1 MKRLCLSFIVVVL
14 SVVMRAQPQI
24 SFNIQLLSNSYS
36 ITCSNPAVKL
46 IASSN
51 YSDVVN
57 YIWAGPSLSLT
68 GNVVAISSP
77 GIYTVTASSNGLQ
90 SAPQLITIGV
100 NTTVPVSWINPS
112 YTSMSCHTLT
122 APQVTASCNLNS
134 NLRHNI
140 MSPAGGTLVVSTP
153 IATYNP
159 AGAGTYT
166 HVLIDQTNGC
176 ESSSTFTVASASGI
190 PTFDLTSSQNFTLG
204 CASKSVAIITISGA
218 NTFPPGGTVSYTL
231 IGPPTSSNV
240 ASGVLGNITSYSIN
254 APGVWTAIVRDDI
267 SLCDSRVPISVIK
280 DTTQPNFALI
290 VPTTTLNC
298 INTHVLMQAASS
310 ESNLNYTWISSAG
323 LYIPGDTLTA
333 SINTLFPNNTLLSN
347 YTVNCINSNN
357 QCESETFTTIYQN
370 VFKPNAQIF
379 SGNNPA
385 VLTCHS
391 PSVTLTNQSST
402 GIPNGSTMYYNLPVV
417 ADLWKAPQPLP
428 PLTNAAVYTA
438 SVSGLYTLYVTDMNN
453 GCKSNTSV
461 AVFDGKVYPVVN
473 NPSGPTPFC
482 INYSVVTVPIY
493 PIITGNVNDYTYQWS
508 GPPTAFLSSINSP
521 TAYANALGIYSV
533 VVTNTVSGCSTL
545 AQVIIANCI
554 TGTLENTLLENTI
567 SVYPNPSSSA
577 FNLNADYAH
586 GEIIR
591 LYNAHGSLIL
601 EQNLQS
607 GGNVINLSQEPAGV
621 YFIRVVNSDKVLFNQ
636 KLVKQ
641 QP

>member
-1 MKRLCLSFIVVVL
+1 MKRLCLCFIVVVL
-14 SVVMRAQPQI
+14 SHYAKAQSQI
-24 SFNIQLLSNSYS
+24 FFNVQLLSSSYS

-57 YIWAGPSLSLT
+57 YSWVGPNLSLS
-68 GNVVAISSP
+68 GNVVAISTP

-100 NTTVPVSWINPS
+100 NTTVPISSINPT

-176 ESSSTFTVASASGI
+176 ESSSTFTVASSSGI

-218 NTFPPGGTVSYTL
+218 STFPPGGTVSYTL

-240 ASGVLGNITSYSIN
+240 TTGILGTITSYSIN
-254 APGVWTAIVRDDI
+254 TPGVWTAIVRDDI

-280 DTTQPNFALI
+280 DTVQPNFALI

-298 INTHVLMQAASS
+298 INKHVLMQAASS
-310 ESNLNYTWISSAG
+310 ESNLNYSWHSSSGFYA
-323 LYIPGDTLTA
+323 PGDTLTA

-357 QCESETFTTIYQN
+357 QCESSTFTSIYQN

-379 SGNNPA
+379 SGTNQA

-391 PSVTLTNQSST
+391 PSVILTNQSST
-402 GIPNGSTMYYNLPVV
+402 GIPSGSGMSYNLPVV
-417 ADLWKAPQPLP
+417 ADLWKVPQPLP
-428 PLTNAAVYTA
+428 ALSNTASCTA

-453 GCKSNTSV
+453 GCKSNTSL

-493 PIITGNVNDYTYQWS
+493 PIITGNVNAYTYQWS
-508 GPPTAFLSSINSP
+508 GPPTAFLSSVNSP
-521 TAYANALGIYSV
+521 TAYTNALGIYSV
-533 VVTNTVSGCSTL
+533 VVTNTVSGCATL
-545 AQVIIANCI
+545 AQVIVANCV
-554 TGTLENTLLENTI
+554 TGISESTLSENTI
-567 SVYPNPSSSA
+567 AVYPNPSSSV
-577 FNLNADYAH
+577 FNLSAEHAS
-586 GEIIR
+586 GETIR
-591 LYNAHGSLIL
+591 LYNALGSLLL
-601 EQNLQS
+601 EQNLQT
-607 GGNVINLSQEPAGV
+607 GNNVINLSEEKAGI
-621 YFIRVVNSDKVLFNQ
+621 YFITVVNSDKILFNS
-636 KLVKQ
+636 KLIKQ
-641 QP
+641 

>member
-14 SVVMRAQPQI
+14 SVVVRAQPQI
-24 SFNIQLLSNSYS
+24 LFNIQLLSSSYS

-57 YIWAGPSLSLT
+57 YVWAGSVLSLT
-68 GNVVAISSP
+68 GNVVAISAP

-100 NTTVPVSWINPS
+100 NTTVPVSFINPS
-112 YTSMSCHTLT
+112 YSSMSCHTLST
-122 APQVTASCNLNS
+122 PQVTASCNLIS

-153 IATYNP
+153 VATYNP

-176 ESSSTFTVASASGI
+176 ESSSTFTVASSSGI

-218 NTFPPGGTVSYTL
+218 STFPPGGTVSYTL

-280 DTTQPNFALI
+280 DTLEPNFALI

-323 LYIPGDTLTA
+323 FYIPGDTLTA

-357 QCESETFTTIYQN
+357 HCESATYTTIYQN
-370 VFKPNAQIF
+370 VFKPNAHIF
-379 SGNNPA
+379 SGSNQA

-428 PLTNAAVYTA
+428 ALTNSAAYTA

-493 PIITGNVNDYTYQWS
+493 PIITGNVNEYTYQWS

-533 VVTNTVSGCSTL
+533 VVTNTASGCSTL

-554 TGTLENTLLENTI
+554 TGTSENTLLENTI
-567 SVYPNPSSSA
+567 LVYPNPSTSA
-577 FNLNADYAH
+577 FNLDAGNAC

-591 LYNAHGSLIL
+591 LYNALGSLVL
-601 EQNLQS
+601 EQDLQPGS
-607 GGNVINLSQEPAGV
+607 NVINLSQEPAGV
-621 YFIRVVNSDKVLFNQ
+621 YFITVVNRYKMLFSQ
-636 KLVKQ
+636 KLIKQ
-641 QP
+641 

>member
-1 MKRLCLSFIVVVL
+1 MKRLCLCFIVVVL
-14 SVVMRAQPQI
+14 SLFVRAQPQI
-24 SFNIQLLSNSYS
+24 TFNVQLLSSSYS

-57 YIWAGPSLSLT
+57 YSWVGPNLSLS
-68 GNVVAISSP
+68 GNVVAISTP

-90 SAPQLITIGV
+90 SSPQLITIGV
-100 NTTVPVSWINPS
+100 NTTVPVSTINPS
-112 YTSMSCHTLT
+112 YSSMSCHTLST
-122 APQVTASCNLNS
+122 PQVTASCNLNS

-140 MSPAGGTLVVSTP
+140 MAPFGGTLIVSTP
-153 IATYNP
+153 VATYNP

-176 ESSSTFTVASASGI
+176 ESSSTFTVASSSGI

-204 CASKSVAIITISGA
+204 CASKSIAIITISGA

-280 DTTQPNFALI
+280 DTLEPNFALI

-310 ESNLNYTWISSAG
+310 ESNLTYSWHSSSGFYA
-323 LYIPGDTLTA
+323 PGDTLTA

-357 QCESETFTTIYQN
+357 QCESATQTSIYQN

-379 SGNNPA
+379 SGSNPA
-385 VLTCHS
+385 VLTCHA
-391 PSVTLTNQSST
+391 PSVILTNQSST
-402 GIPNGSTMYYNLPVV
+402 GIPSGSTMYYNLPVV

-428 PLTNAAVYTA
+428 ALNNTASCTA

-461 AVFDGKVYPVVN
+461 PVFDGKVYPVVN

-482 INYSVVTVPIY
+482 INFSVVTVPIY
-493 PIITGNVNDYTYQWS
+493 PIISGNINTYTYQWT
-508 GPPTAFLSSINSP
+508 GPPTAFISSVNSP

-533 VVTNTVSGCSTL
+533 VVTNTTSGCATL

-554 TGTLENTLLENTI
+554 TGISENTVLENTI
-567 SVYPNPSSSA
+567 SVHPNPSSSV
-577 FNLNADYAH
+577 FNLSAEEANN
-586 GEIIR
+586 EQIR
-591 LYNAHGSLIL
+591 IYNALGSLVFEKRI
-601 EQNLQS
+601 ETGN
-607 GGNVINLSQEPAGV
+607 NVIDLSEEKSGI
-621 YFIRVVNSDKVLFNQ
+621 YFITVVNSDKVFFSR
-636 KLVKQ
+636 KLIKL
-641 QP
+641 